1 MAELSLDKK
10 GLRPTIL
17 DLRDLSSVADFF
29 VIVSGNSS
37 TQTFAIFDHVQR
49 ELAKIG
55 IAPNGVEG
63 DAEGKWLLIDFVT
76 VIMHVF
82 AEDSRDFY
90 SLERLWGQAKTV
102 SL

>member
-1 MAELSLDKK
+1 VAALSLDKK
-10 GLRPTIL
+10 GLRPIIL
-17 DLRDLSSVADFF
+17 DLRDLSSVADCF

-37 TQTFAIFDHVQR
+37 TQTFAILDHVQR

-55 IAPNGVEG
+55 IVPNGIES
-63 DAEGKWLLIDFVT
+63 DPEGKWILLDLVT

-82 AEDSRDFY
+82 TEDSRDFY
-90 SLERLWGQAKTV
+90 CLERLWGEAKTV

>member
-1 MAELSLDKK
+1 MAALSLDKK

-17 DLRDLSSVADFF
+17 DLRGVSSVADFF

-37 TQTFAIFDHVQR
+37 AQTFAILDHVQR
-49 ELAKIG
+49 ELARVSIVPTG
-55 IAPNGVEG
+55 IESDP
-63 DAEGKWLLIDFVT
+63 EGKWILIDLVT

-82 AEDSRDFY
+82 TEDSRDFY
-90 SLERLWGQAKTV
+90 SLERLWGEAKTV